1 MFFLSY
7 RAVTKLST
15 VALAVAAATENDND
29 CEDYDPGAVIIK
41 KMAKAI
47 VIHICLP
54 PGVCSS
60 IFMLNTYYAKGE
72 AWVTNQSKIVFS
84 TLKASNGVSNAAA
97 YRESISVR
105 V

>member
-1 MFFLSY
+1 M
-7 RAVTKLST
+7 
-15 VALAVAAATENDND
+15 ALAVAAATENDND

-60 IFMLNTYYAKGE
+60 IFMLNTYYAKLK
-72 AWVTNQSKIVFS
+72 ARVTNHSKIVFS
-84 TLKASNGVSNAAA
+84 ARRAS
-97 YRESISVR
+97 
-105 V
+105 